1 VSCHFFISA
10 AMDSLKD
17 VSLKEL
23 KEGTK
28 LEGAENYVL
37 WLFKIWSLM
46 IIKRCWSVVE
56 TQTVI
61 PDLPASN
68 IPSLSSDAKE
78 EDSKH
83 IQTLQ
88 EEHESQVARINAQI
102 HNICAAQAI
111 AIYIIQ
117 NNVRNQILFHILD

>member
-1 VSCHFFISA
+1 
-10 AMDSLKD
+10 MDSLKD

-78 EDSKH
+78 EDS
-83 IQTLQ
+83 
-88 EEHESQVARINAQI
+88 S
-102 HNICAAQAI
+102 CS
-111 AIYIIQ
+111 Y
-117 NNVRNQILFHILD
+117 